1 MAIGECVKPREIVK
15 ATNELFRCK
24 YKIKDVVAGRIF
36 MAFASLVDHKDVKDN
51 QSFVEYKISADSIL
65 SDTCMGGDNYKQLQD
80 AAYSLVDQKIE
91 LRISKNEFYYYTLF
105 SKIGYKDGIIIGEFH
120 KDLMPFFLIAKERF
134 TKMQLSEYMQLP
146 SIYSQCIFSFLKSW
160 SDKSV
165 ITVKLLDLHEM
176 LDTPQSFRKDF
187 YEFKRRVL
195 EKSRKDINEK
205 TSLRF
210 EYEAIKFG
218 RSVNEIKFIISRN
231 LKRPKLN
238 NQKAIEFLQA
248 TLGDC
253 VPFVDTRQGKYEKFL
268 HKFPNGGSYRNK
280 TWKIWFELYENGNA
294 PLENDVNNEN
304 DPVEF
309 LKQWQIKLETNN
321 TSTNNYKK

>member
-1 MAIGECVKPREIVK
+1 MATGECVKPREIVK

-51 QSFVEYKISADSIL
+51 QSFVEYQIAADSIL
-65 SDTCMGGDNYKQLQD
+65 SDTCMGGDNYKQLKD

-91 LRISKNEFYYYTLF
+91 LRISKNEFYFYTLF

-160 SDKSV
+160 SDKKE
-165 ITVKLLDLHEM
+165 ITIKLSTLHEM
-176 LDTPQSFRKDF
+176 LDTPNSFRKDF

-195 EKSRKDINEK
+195 EKSHKDINEK
-205 TSLRF
+205 TSLNF
-210 EYEAIKFG
+210 EYVPIKNG
-218 RSVNEIKFIISRN
+218 RAVAEIKFILSKK
-231 LKRPKLN
+231 LKKHTHKNP
-238 NQKAIEFLQA
+238 QVVEFLQA
-248 TLGDC
+248 ALGDT
-253 VPFVDTRQGKYEKFL
+253 VSFRETRQGQYEAFL
-268 HKFPNGGSYRNK
+268 DKFPNGKSYRHK
-280 TWKIWFELYENGNA
+280 TWKIWFDLFENGKA
-294 PLENDVNNEN
+294 PMAKDVTGEGNPVDFLEHWKNN
-304 DPVEF
+304 
-309 LKQWQIKLETNN
+309 L
-321 TSTNNYKK
+321 